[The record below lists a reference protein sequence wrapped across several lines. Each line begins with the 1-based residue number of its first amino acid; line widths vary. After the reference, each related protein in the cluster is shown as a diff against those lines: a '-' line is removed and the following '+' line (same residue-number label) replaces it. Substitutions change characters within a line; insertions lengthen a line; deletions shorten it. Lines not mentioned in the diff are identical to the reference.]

1 MPSAKVLEQKQK
13 QVKEVAEKL
22 AKSKMTVFTEYRGI
36 TVEDDMALRKNLRE
50 AGCESAVIKNT
61 ILKLA
66 AKEANIEVDEEI
78 FKGPTSVIF
87 SYEDIVAPARI
98 ANDYAKNHDFYTFK
112 GGIMEQQQVSKEE
125 VIKLA
130 KLPTKETLLTMLAS
144 ALLGNIRNLAVVIN
158 EVSKQKSEE
167 TVNA

>member
-1 MPSAKVLEQKQK
+1 MPSAKVLEKKQV

-36 TVEDDMALRKNLRE
+36 TVEDDMALRKNLRK

-66 AKEANIEVDEEI
+66 AKEAKIEVDEEF

-87 SYEDIVAPARI
+87 SYEDIVAPAKI
-98 ANDYAKNHDFYTFK
+98 ANDYAKNHDFYKFK
-112 GGIMEQQQVSKEE
+112 GGIMEQKQVSKEE

-158 EVSKQKSEE
+158 EVSKQKTEE